1 MDCDENKIAKAKA
14 FLKKADESSSYE
26 QRLLC
31 TFNGFVCLFG
41 PSNAISRTGLNQSDL
56 RLALEYAAGDNDCPR
71 HMISEED
78 LLSMRQK
85 LVSEISLLLNP
96 ELKFQSD

>member
-1 MDCDENKIAKAKA
+1 
-14 FLKKADESSSYE
+14 
-26 QRLLC
+26 
-31 TFNGFVCLFG
+31 
-41 PSNAISRTGLNQSDL
+41 
-56 RLALEYAAGDNDCPR
+56 LALEYAAGDNDCPR
-71 HMISEED
+71 HMISEEE